1 MEGVSN
7 PSVLGLFFEAG
18 TVVKLVMLTLLLM
31 SIISW
36 TIIFNKVMQ
45 LKLANVRLV
54 KFLRKIT
61 DRNTDLA
68 AVFEKAKKSNDLA
81 SKLFLKAAND
91 AEDAMRD
98 GNSANSS
105 DFRKELESALIAKLN
120 TELMEA
126 EKYLGFLA
134 TVGSS
139 AVFIGLF
146 GTVWGIMDSF
156 QSIGIAKNTSLAVV
170 APGIAEALLATAM
183 GLIAAIPAKIFY
195 NKFSA
200 DINRIAV
207 NGEVLIPCITKKI
220 VADIKK

>member
-1 MEGVSN
+1 MEAISN

-45 LKLANVRLV
+45 LKLANAKLA
-54 KFLRKIT
+54 KFLRQIT
-61 DRNTDLA
+61 NRNVNLA
-68 AVFEKAKKSNDLA
+68 EIFERAKKSNDLA
-81 SKLFLKAAND
+81 SKLFLKAAQD
-91 AEDAMRD
+91 AEEAAKEGIESTR
-98 GNSANSS
+98 G
-105 DFRKELESALIAKLN
+105 FRKELESVLLAKLN

-200 DINRIAV
+200 DINKMAV
-207 NGEVLIPCITKKI
+207 NSEALIPCISKKI
-220 VADIKK
+220 VLDVRK